1 MTSIITPALVRRY
14 LIATG
19 WTVGERGFLVKR
31 ASQVG
36 LFEAMTPFDLDRE
49 IQSIATLE
57 RSSRS
62 EVAARL
68 GMLAAAEMNLEL
80 VRVDGIRDVGSAIE
94 LRAFAMMRAAGVDPE
109 AWEKARGA

>member
-19 WTVGERGFLVKR
+19 WALGERGFLVKR

-68 GMLAAAEMNLEL
+68 GMLAAAEMY
-80 VRVDGIRDVGSAIE
+80 RDTLASASTTANERAFYVQAIE
-94 LRAFAMMRAAGVDPE
+94 SAGVDPE
-109 AWEKARGA
+109 VWEKVRNT

>member
-1 MTSIITPALVRRY
+1 MRSTIAPALVRRY
-14 LIATG
+14 LLATG
-19 WTVGERGFLVKR
+19 WEDAPRGFLVKY

-62 EVAARL
+62 DVAARL
-68 GMLAAAEMNLEL
+68 GMLTAAEMGKPVGGT
-80 VRVDGIRDVGSAIE
+80 VRERTLYFAIV
-94 LRAFAMMRAAGVDPE
+94 AAAGVDPE
-109 AWEKARGA
+109 AWEKARAA